1 MTPVK
6 YFIVFGICVAAV
18 VLFAQSALGAT
29 RAAAAKPLSRVSSFE
44 PMKHSAKVSSPTRL
58 RVQAT
63 ALGRVRVQGTRIVP
77 SELRR

>member
-6 YFIVFGICVAAV
+6 HFIVFGICVAAV

-29 RAAAAKPLSRVSSFE
+29 TRAAAKPLARVSSFE
-44 PMKHSAKVSSPTRL
+44 PMKHSAKVSSPARL

-63 ALGRVRVQGTRIVP
+63 AMGRLRAQGFTP
-77 SELRR
+77 AELRR

>member
-6 YFIVFGICVAAV
+6 YFIVFGICVATV
-18 VLFAQSALGAT
+18 VLFAQSALGATT

-44 PMKHSAKVSSPTRL
+44 PMKHSAKVSSPARL

-63 ALGRVRVQGTRIVP
+63 AMGRLRVQGFTP
-77 SELRR
+77 AALRR